1 MKPGDIIEWMYE
13 HNKQLVKLDEK
24 LYSTSLNSWV
34 PIGGKSLLISIT
46 DTEITWFH
54 FNTMRV
60 FHARVDDT
68 LTFPLFFRKVECSPR
83 TCG

>member
-24 LYSTSLNSWV
+24 LYSTSLNLFV

-46 DTEITWFH
+46 DTEMTWFH

-68 LTFPLFFRKVECSPR
+68 WSLISRCPVTLCSPR